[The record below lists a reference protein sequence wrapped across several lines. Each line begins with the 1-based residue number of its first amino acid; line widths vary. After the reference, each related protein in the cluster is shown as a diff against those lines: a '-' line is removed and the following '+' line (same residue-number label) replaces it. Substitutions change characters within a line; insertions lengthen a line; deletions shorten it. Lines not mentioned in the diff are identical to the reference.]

1 MKRIVFIFL
10 TIFLVVSVS
19 AREIADTVVVASAD
33 SLRVL
38 SSKEM
43 TPADKAVSRYL
54 QQADQNYKLY
64 PTQNMWTFLKLNTAN
79 GMIDQVQFSTDGWE
93 YRFQS
98 SLNDVPLVGY
108 QEDVKSDRF
117 ELYPTENMYN
127 FLLPDMVDGR
137 CWQVQWGKKEQRMI
151 VRIY

>member
-1 MKRIVFIFL
+1 L
-10 TIFLVVSVS
+10 LVLCCFSSISLFAQENVSKN
-19 AREIADTVVVASAD
+19 TQD
-33 SLRVL
+33 SI
-38 SSKEM
+38 E
-43 TPADKAVSRYL
+43 RYQL
-54 QQADQNYKLY
+54 FS
-64 PTQNMWTFLKLNTAN
+64 TQNMWTFLKLNTAN

-127 FLLPDMVDGR
+127 FLLLDKVDGR